1 MNVDSRYKYTCMG
14 GKRSVMSLPVI
25 QPTTTTIGKTKRAIC
40 TDEPNATFDIYI
52 YILTKNKEVP
62 LRINNTEK
70 MWSIYALIYIGPH
83 SVQTL

>member
-40 TDEPNATFDIYI
+40 TDEPNATFNIYI
-52 YILTKNKEVP
+52 YINENKEVP
-62 LRINNTEK
+62 FERINNTEK
-70 MWSIYALIYIGPH
+70 NVWSIYLLIYI
-83 SVQTL
+83 LMIAN